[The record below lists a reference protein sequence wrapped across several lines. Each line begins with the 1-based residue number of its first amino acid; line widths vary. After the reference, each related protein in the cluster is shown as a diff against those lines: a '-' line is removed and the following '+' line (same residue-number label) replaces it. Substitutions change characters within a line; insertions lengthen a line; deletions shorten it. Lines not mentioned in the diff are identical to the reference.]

1 MANLAAL
8 LEKSAAEYADRT
20 AIVFGDTR
28 LSYAQVNGAANQ
40 VANLLVSR
48 GIKPGDKVALSSP
61 NLPYFTI
68 IYYGILKAGATV
80 VPLNVLLRPREVAYH
95 LADSDAKAYFAFEG
109 TPDLPIGENAWEGFQ
124 ATDTCDEFFLIRM
137 DAKWPAPLSPPE
149 YFAPLVAEQ
158 PPTFEMVERDDD
170 DTAVILYTS
179 GTTGQPKG
187 AELRHRNMRDNALA
201 GAELFGADASNP
213 DTYLCVLPLFH
224 SFGQTVIQN
233 GSIAFGGT
241 VVMLPR
247 FEAKAALD
255 LMLANKVT
263 FFAGVPTMY
272 WGLLAALDTAPD
284 GEAVDVETLAANLR
298 VAVAGGAALPGEIH
312 KQIKERFGVTI
323 LEGYGLSETSPVASF
338 SVFGQEPRVGSIGKP
353 IPGVEMKLINDDWS
367 DVADDPDAVG
377 EIAIKGHNVMKGY
390 YDRPAATAEAIR
402 DGWFRSG
409 DLAKKDAD
417 GFYFIVDRSKDMIIR
432 GGYNV
437 YPRELEEV
445 LMEHPAVSLV
455 AVIGVPNDQ
464 HGEEIKAVVV
474 KAPDSDDVSEADL
487 VAWGKEQF
495 AAYKYPRVVEFLDEL
510 PMTST
515 GKILEARALL
525 VPGPRSSAAPPLPGS
540 RAPHAHGRVAG
551 GGWGS
556 SRIRVCPA
564 SSLMSCP
571 SPRSSTRRARPFT
584 ARSRVLAS
592 TP

>member
-1 MANLAAL
+1 VVNLAGL
-8 LEKSAAEYADRT
+8 LEDSVQKYADRT

-28 LSYAQVNGAANQ
+28 LTYAQVDAAANQ
-40 VANLLVSR
+40 VANLLVER
-48 GIKPGDKVALSSP
+48 GIEPGDKVALSSP

-80 VPLNVLLRPREVAYH
+80 VPLNVLLKPREVAYH
-95 LADSDAKAYFAFEG
+95 LTDSHAKAYFAFEG
-109 TPDLPIGENAWEGFQ
+109 TPDLPIGESAWEGFS

-137 DAKWPAPLSPPE
+137 DAKWPEPLSPPE
-149 YFAPLVAEQ
+149 YFAPLVAKQ
-158 PPTFEMVERDDD
+158 PTTFETVERDDD

-201 GAELFGADASNP
+201 GEALFGADATRP
-213 DTYLCVLPLFH
+213 DTFLCALPLFH

-233 GSIAFGGT
+233 GAFAFGGT

-255 LMLANKVT
+255 LMLRDEVT

-272 WGLLAALDTAPD
+272 WGLLAALD
-284 GEAVDVETLAANLR
+284 ENVDVETLAANLR
-298 VAVAGGAALPGEIH
+298 VAASGGAALAGEIH
-312 KQIKERFGVTI
+312 KQFKERFGVTI

-338 SVFGQEPRVGSIGKP
+338 SVYGEEPRVGSIGKP

-367 DVADDPDAVG
+367 DVPDGPDAVG
-377 EIAIKGHNVMKGY
+377 EIAIKGHCVMKGY
-390 YDRPAATAEAIR
+390 HDRPEATAEAIH

-409 DLAKKDAD
+409 DLARKDED

-432 GGYNV
+432 GGFNV
-437 YPRELEEV
+437 YPREIEEV

-455 AVIGVPNDQ
+455 AVIGVPHES

-474 KAPDSDDVSEADL
+474 KEKDHDDVTEAEL
-487 VAWGKEQF
+487 VAWSKEQL

-515 GKILEARALL
+515 GKILKREL
-525 VPGPRSSAAPPLPGS
+525 S
-540 RAPHAHGRVAG
+540 
-551 GGWGS
+551 
-556 SRIRVCPA
+556 
-564 SSLMSCP
+564 
-571 SPRSSTRRARPFT
+571 
-584 ARSRVLAS
+584 
-592 TP
+592 

>member
-1 MANLAAL
+1 VANLAAL
-8 LEKSAAEYADRT
+8 LEQSASTYADRT

-28 LSYAQVNGAANQ
+28 LTYAQVDGAANQ
-40 VANLLVSR
+40 VANLLVTR
-48 GIKPGDKVALSSP
+48 GIKPGDKVALSCP

-80 VPLNVLLRPREVAYH
+80 VPLNVLLKPREVAYH
-95 LADSDAKAYFAFEG
+95 LADSGAKAYFAFEG
-109 TPDLPIGENAWEGFQ
+109 TPDLPIGESAWEGFE
-124 ATDTCDEFFLIRM
+124 ATDACEEFFLIRM

-149 YFAPLVAEQ
+149 YYAPLVAEQ
-158 PPTFEMVERDDD
+158 PTTFETVERDDD

-201 GAELFGADASNP
+201 SRDLFGADAANP

-233 GSIAFGGT
+233 GAFAFGGT

-247 FEAKAALD
+247 FEAKAALA
-255 LMLANKVT
+255 LMLANEVT

-272 WGLLAALDTAPD
+272 WGLLGALDTEPD
-284 GEAVDVETLAANLR
+284 QPAVDVETLAANLR
-298 VAVAGGAALPGEIH
+298 VAAAGGAALPVDIH
-312 KQIKERFGVTI
+312 RQFKERFGVTI

-338 SVFGQEPRVGSIGKP
+338 SVYGQEPRVGSIGVP
-353 IPGVEMKLINDDWS
+353 LPGVEMKLINDDWT
-367 DVADDPDAVG
+367 DVEPGPDAVG

-390 YDRPAATAEAIR
+390 HDRPEATAEAIK

-409 DLAKKDAD
+409 DLAKKDED
-417 GFYFIVDRSKDMIIR
+417 GFYYIVDRSKDMIIR

-437 YPRELEEV
+437 YPREIEEV

-464 HGEEIKAVVV
+464 HGEEIKAVIV
-474 KAPDSDDVSEADL
+474 KNKDHDDVTEADL
-487 VAWGKEQF
+487 VAWGKEQL
-495 AAYKYPRVVEFLDEL
+495 AAYKYPRSVQFLDEL

-515 GKILEARALL
+515 GKILKREL
-525 VPGPRSSAAPPLPGS
+525 S
-540 RAPHAHGRVAG
+540 
-551 GGWGS
+551 
-556 SRIRVCPA
+556 
-564 SSLMSCP
+564 
-571 SPRSSTRRARPFT
+571 
-584 ARSRVLAS
+584 
-592 TP
+592 